1 MRYLPIT
8 DKERKEMLEK
18 IGVSS
23 VSELFSP
30 LPKDLLLQKE
40 LDLPK
45 AKSEMEIEKAM
56 KELGAMNTGSDMLS
70 FLGGGCYRH
79 YCPSIVDQLLLRS
92 EFFTAYTPYQP
103 EVSQGTLQV
112 IFEFQTMVSNL
123 FNMETANASMYDGAT
138 AAAEAVLMAS
148 KISRKGKKVLIAS
161 TMHPHY
167 INTVKTYSEFLV
179 DQIDLLEMDSVT
191 GRISDSELDKIDE
204 ETICVLFQYPNYFGV
219 IENLDRLSEKTK
231 EKGVLLIPVVTEATS
246 LGILKTPGDIDA
258 DIAVGEGQALG
269 IPLNF
274 GGPGVG
280 LFTCK
285 EKHAR
290 KMPGR
295 LVGQTL
301 DKNGNQCYVLTLAA
315 REQHIKREK
324 ATSNICSNQGLM
336 ATATSMYL
344 ATMGKNGLKK
354 VALMN
359 LSRCEY
365 LKKKIVSE
373 TNCKVAF
380 SGSTYNEFTLLV
392 PGNSSD
398 VLKKLEENRIL
409 GGIAVSKYH
418 PELDNAIIVNT
429 TEIHSYEELDGFV
442 TTLNKVTG
450 GAL

>member
-18 IGVSS
+18 IGVAS
-23 VSELFSP
+23 VEDLFSP
-30 LPKDLLLQKE
+30 LPKDLLLKNG

-45 AKSEMEIEKAM
+45 AKSEMEIEKTM
-56 KELGAMNTGSDMLS
+56 KDLGAMNSGSGMLS

-92 EFFTAYTPYQP
+92 EFYTAYTPYQP

-112 IFEFQTMVSNL
+112 IFEFQTMIANL
-123 FNMETANASMYDGAT
+123 FGMEVANASMYDGAT
-138 AAAEAVLMAS
+138 AAAEGALMALRLNKKGN
-148 KISRKGKKVLIAS
+148 KIVIAS

-167 INTVKTYSEFLV
+167 IQTVKTYTEFLV
-179 DQIDLLEMDSVT
+179 EKVEMLQMDSVT
-191 GRISDSELDKIDE
+191 GRIDDKELEKIDKD
-204 ETICVLFQYPNYFGV
+204 TVCVLFQYPNYFGV
-219 IENLDRLSEKTK
+219 IEDIHKIAAKAK
-231 EKGVLLIPVVTEATS
+231 EAGTFLIPVVAEATS
-246 LGILKTPGDIDA
+246 LGILATPGDLDA
-258 DIAVGEGQALG
+258 DIAVGEGQGLG
-269 IPLNF
+269 IALNF

-280 LFTCK
+280 LFTVK

-301 DKNGNQCYVLTLAA
+301 DKNGKECFVLTLAA

-336 ATATSMYL
+336 ATAASMYL
-344 ATMGKNGLKK
+344 ATMGKNGLKE

-359 LSRCEY
+359 LGRAEY
-365 LKKKIVSE
+365 LKKKIAEE
-373 TNCKVAF
+373 TKCKIAF
-380 SGSTYNEFTLLV
+380 TGPTYNEFTILT
-392 PGNSSD
+392 PQSSLE
-398 VLKKLEENRIL
+398 VLQKLESAGIL
-409 GGIAVSKYH
+409 GGIPAGKYY

-429 TEIHSYEELDGFV
+429 TEIHLYEELDRFV
-442 TTLNKVTG
+442 TTLKKVTG
-450 GAL
+450 GAV

>member
-8 DKERKEMLEK
+8 DKERKEMLDK

-23 VSELFSP
+23 VNDLFSP
-30 LPKDLLLQKE
+30 LPKNLLLKNE

-56 KELGAMNTGSDMLS
+56 KELGAMNKGSEMLS

-112 IFEFQTMVSNL
+112 IFEFQTMISNL
-123 FNMETANASMYDGAT
+123 FGMETANASMYDGAT
-138 AAAEAVLMAS
+138 AAAEAVMMAS
-148 KISRKGKKVLIAS
+148 KISKKGKKVLIAS

-167 INTVKTYSEFLV
+167 IETVKTYIEFLV
-179 DQIDLLEMDSVT
+179 EKVDMLQMDSVT
-191 GRISDSELDKIDE
+191 GSIAESELEKIDE

-219 IENLDRLSEKTK
+219 IENLTKIAAKTK
-231 EKGVLLIPVVTEATS
+231 EKGTILIPVVAEATS
-246 LGILKTPGDIDA
+246 LGILATPGDLDA
-258 DIAVGEGQALG
+258 DIAVGEGQGLG
-269 IPLNF
+269 ISLNF

-285 EKHAR
+285 EKHTR

-301 DKNGNQCYVLTLAA
+301 DKNGSKCYVLTLAA

-336 ATATSMYL
+336 ATAASIYL
-344 ATMGKNGLKK
+344 ATMGKNGLKE

-359 LSRCEY
+359 LSRAEY
-365 LKKKIVSE
+365 LKKQIAAETKCKI
-373 TNCKVAF
+373 AF
-380 SGSTYNEFTLLV
+380 SGHTYNEFTILT
-392 PGNSSD
+392 PGNSAD
-398 VLKKLEENRIL
+398 VLKKLADEGIL
-409 GGIAVSKYH
+409 GGIAVSKYY
-418 PELDNAIIVNT
+418 PELDNAIVVNT
-429 TEIHSYEELDGFV
+429 TEIHSYEELDRFV
-442 TTLNKVTG
+442 TTLRKVTG
-450 GAL
+450 GAQ